1 MKLLKLFLLLSIG
14 LWADIAPSGIKMEQ
28 LSPIIEN
35 GWNDHNKTLNKI
47 IVDNGEKKLPE
58 ILIKLDK
65 PLSGVTSVMSAPKLL
80 LTRDDYYFIFSY
92 VKYLEAKGEIDQAIE
107 VYIKALKGL
116 AKIKNNSFISYIYR
130 LVLETITVES
140 IEQMVKTKK
149 VSATQSANMKE
160 ELQST
165 LFLDNNV
172 LFNAILGEIEINN
185 SFLTTDGLGNIKEKN
200 ERVMFKEI
208 IRIYI
213 DLSKEYYQKWRVT
226 KNGEEKEF
234 IDAFEKQKNI
244 FFNNNEKKIE
254 AYYLLTWRWGGFGPN
269 DNSFE
274 NDKNEYVEK
283 TIKERNLNR
292 KDDLDVQVAGKT
304 LFYTAII
311 SPKNF
316 AEMKHDIDE
325 EIKRNRALLKSLER

>member
-47 IVDNGEKKLPE
+47 IVDNGERKLPE

-172 LFNAILGEIEINN
+172 LFDAILGEIEINN

-254 AYYLLTWRWGGFGPN
+254 AYYLLTWRWGGFGQN

-316 AEMKHDIDE
+316 AEMKYDIDE
-325 EIKRNRALLKSLER
+325 EIKRNKALLKSLER